1 MRLPML
7 KFKGK
12 PNELRAFLKELCQD
26 YGENQKIIAVYIIM
40 EKEWEIKNDE
50 I

>member
-1 MRLPML
+1 M

-12 PNELRAFLKELCQD
+12 PNELRAFLEELCQC
-26 YGENQKIIAVYIIM
+26 YGKNQKIIAVYIIM
-40 EKEWEIKNDE
+40 DKEWEIKNDE